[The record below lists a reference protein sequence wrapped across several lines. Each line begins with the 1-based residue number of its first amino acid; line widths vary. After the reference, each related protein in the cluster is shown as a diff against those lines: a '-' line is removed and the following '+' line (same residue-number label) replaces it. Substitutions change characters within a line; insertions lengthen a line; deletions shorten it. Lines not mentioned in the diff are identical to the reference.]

1 MTTMS
6 DLPLFQRLPFLC
18 WCRPLLT
25 LFLLCCWCCSPLG
38 SQHAFGEE
46 GTAVEW
52 SKATETPGDQPA
64 PAADTAADTDTD
76 DEDETLLERAIDAID
91 ERHEQLSSRVL
102 ATADW
107 LDSFFASE
115 RIDAEAQETRL
126 VVGFSL
132 FAEDSQG
139 VKFDVASR
147 FRLSLPFMTERLQLV
162 FSGDPDDE
170 IGTDTV
176 PRQELRRRLLEQRER
191 TVTVGLR
198 YQLRHTLLSNLSLRA
213 GLRLRNDTPVLLL
226 EPRYRQNVPLGP
238 NWHFRFTQRFIAYTD
253 DTYEIRTIFDLEHS
267 LTEISDD
274 LFFRL
279 TAEGNWFSD
288 GIGYEPAL
296 HLNLFQTLSPRR
308 VLNYRISNFFQTR
321 PNYRRES
328 TIISVLYRQMLG
340 RDWLYGELAPQLA
353 FPRERNFQP
362 TLGGMLNMGVI
373 LGAY

>member
-6 DLPLFQRLPFLC
+6 ERPLFRRLPFL
-18 WCRPLLT
+18 WCRPLLLP
-25 LFLLCCWCCSPLG
+25 LFLFCCWCCSTLG
-38 SQHAFGEE
+38 PQSAFGEE
-46 GTAVEW
+46 GAAVEW
-52 SKATETPGDQPA
+52 SMATETPGDQPA
-64 PAADTAADTDTD
+64 PAPAPGIDTD
-76 DEDETLLERAIDAID
+76 DEDDTLLERAIDAID

-102 ATADW
+102 STADW

-198 YQLRHTLLSNLSLRA
+198 YQLRHTLLSNLSLRT

-226 EPRYRQNVPLGP
+226 EPRYRQNVPLDP
-238 NWHFRFTQRFIAYTD
+238 NWHFRFTQRFIAYSD
-253 DTYEIRTIFDLEHS
+253 DTYEIRTLFDLEHF

-274 LFFRL
+274 LFLRL

-328 TIISVLYRQMLG
+328 TIVSVLYRQMLG
-340 RDWLYGELAPQLA
+340 RDWLYGEVAPQLA

-362 TLGGMLNMGVI
+362 TLGVMLNMGVI